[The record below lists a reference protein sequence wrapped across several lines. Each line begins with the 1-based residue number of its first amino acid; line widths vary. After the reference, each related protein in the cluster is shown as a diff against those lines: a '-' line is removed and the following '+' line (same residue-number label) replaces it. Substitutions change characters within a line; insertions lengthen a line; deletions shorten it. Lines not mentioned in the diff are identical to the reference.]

1 MTLTF
6 TETAV
11 KQLTKRE
18 AISHLSLYYDDGTD
32 VCACAN
38 SGVFILRANDSTEPY
53 DTTIDSNLG
62 PINAQ
67 KSALVYLDQANIIDF
82 KIESNALI
90 LKSERGFL
98 NLNLRLEIKAKE
110 AIQA

>member
-1 MTLTF
+1 MNLTF
-6 TETAV
+6 TETAI
-11 KQLTKRE
+11 KQLTKRA
-18 AISHLSLYYDDGTD
+18 AISNLSLFYDDGTD

-38 SGVFILRANDSTEPY
+38 SGVFILRANDSKEPY
-53 DTTIDSNLG
+53 DTTIESNLG

-82 KIESNALI
+82 KVETNALI

-110 AIQA
+110 TIQA